1 MRSVRVLLINDY
13 GGRFAGAEILTL
25 ALRAGLRA
33 RGHEAR
39 LLASTAR
46 LLPGEN
52 LADDRCLGTTSRL
65 QPLLEAYNPSA
76 AWTLRRVLAAF
87 DPDVVH
93 VSMFLWQLSPS
104 VLPLLRDRPAVYHV
118 MTYKAVCPIGTKT
131 LPDGR
136 PCRVPP
142 GWVCLSEGCL
152 TPQSWLARS
161 AQQALW
167 RRWHESF
174 DRIVPVSASVSA
186 RLREGGFR
194 VAPTIPLGVPEGPAR
209 PPLTGPPT
217 IGFAGRLS
225 PEKGVDVLLRA
236 MPAVLARVPEA
247 RLVIAGD
254 GPESRA
260 LRRLAERVG
269 TLDRTRFLGHVERA
283 ELDEALAPAWVQAIP
298 SRWDEP
304 FGLVAIEA
312 MMRGTAVVASA
323 AGGLADSVV
332 DGRTGLLVPRGDP
345 AALAD
350 AIVRVLSSREEAES
364 MGAAGRRRALSDF
377 QESAVVDAFTR
388 LYRELL
394 A

>member
-1 MRSVRVLLINDY
+1 MRVLLINDY
-13 GGRFAGAEILTL
+13 GGRFAGAEIVTL

-39 LLASTAR
+39 LLASRAR

-93 VSMFLWQLSPS
+93 VTMFLWQLSPS
-104 VLPLLRDRPAVYHV
+104 ILPLLRDRPAVYHA

-131 LPDGR
+131 LRDGR
-136 PCRVPP
+136 GCRVPP
-142 GWVCLSEGCL
+142 GRVCLSEGCL

-186 RLREGGFR
+186 RLREGGFQ
-194 VAPTIPLGVPEGPAR
+194 VGPTIGLGISESPAR
-209 PPLTGPPT
+209 PPLSGPPT
-217 IGFAGRLS
+217 VGFAGRLS
-225 PEKGVDVLLRA
+225 AEKGADVLLTA
-236 MPAVLARVPEA
+236 MPAVFARVSNA
-247 RLVIAGD
+247 RLIVAGD
-254 GPESRA
+254 GPESGA
-260 LRRLAERVG
+260 LRRLAKRLG
-269 TLDRTRFLGHVERA
+269 IAGRTRFLGHVERA
-283 ELDEALAPAWVQAIP
+283 ALEEALAPAWVQVIP

-323 AGGLADSVV
+323 AGGLVDSVV
-332 DGRTGLLVPRGDP
+332 DGVTGRLVPPGDP

-350 AIVRVLSSREEAES
+350 AIVQVLSSREEAES
-364 MGAAGRRRALSDF
+364 LGAAGRRRALSDF
-377 QESAVVDAFTR
+377 LESSMVDAFTR
-388 LYRELL
+388 IYRELL